1 MPYVHDGPPLYLAD
15 DQATIVDAGDPRAAF
30 LLVATGGTLPDDV
43 AKQHGLPRAADAKA
57 APEKTNKARAPR
69 ENKGE

>member
-15 DQATIVDAGDPRAAF
+15 DQATVVEEGDPRAAY
-30 LLVATGGTLPDDV
+30 LLVATGGTLPDAV
-43 AKQHGLPRAADAKA
+43 AKQHGLPRTDEKGAPAKA
-57 APEKTNKARAPR
+57 DKAKVPR

>member
-15 DQATIVDAGDPRAAF
+15 DQVTIVDAGDPRAAY

-43 AKQHGLPRAADAKA
+43 AKQHGLPRAKAEKADTAKANKAKA
-57 APEKTNKARAPR
+57 APE
-69 ENKGE
+69 NKGE